1 MGCPNH
7 LPARW
12 RSTFLPPEAEHSFDG
27 KAECFL
33 CLGAERAESTVSA
46 LPQILSVQISISS
59 IVRSPQNRASR
70 SNRPRAYR
78 GPQVIFR
85 STRGVR
91 RNAGRSRNGMAT
103 AAASAVIALALTLV
117 AAPGA
122 SAATVPPADTPQ
134 PSASPSPTPSPE
146 TTPPPPEPT
155 AQPAPAPT
163 PEATETPAPTD
174 TPPATDP
181 TPQETSAPEEPANVT
196 TVLNAPESATFV
208 AEASARITIQ
218 KNVTGRATVG
228 DQFRL
233 TVST

>member
-91 RNAGRSRNGMAT
+91 RNAGRSRSRNGMAT

-155 AQPAPAPT
+155 AQPAPVPT

-181 TPQETSAPEEPANVT
+181 TPQETSAPLPAG
-196 TVLNAPESATFV
+196 S
-208 AEASARITIQ
+208 SRRAR
-218 KNVTGRATVG
+218 GR
-228 DQFRL
+228 
-233 TVST
+233 